1 MIADFVKFVHMKNNT
16 CQAIVKEWTKFFLNW
31 MLIVQVLW
39 ELLQQGSDEDA
50 EDKRGQGTHS
60 ASAGGRRSHCKFTS
74 LLSPCNHIG
83 CGHIFPIIL
92 RFIKRHL
99 TFQSYHQRSYVSD
112 YSQIYEE
119 TLAKSAE
126 EFGPLSNQV
135 SLVRV
140 TLVDQ
145 PTDQRQIR

>member
-135 SLVRV
+135 S
-140 TLVDQ
+140 
-145 PTDQRQIR
+145 